1 MIREG
6 DVGERYYV
14 LATGAVRVEREGRL
28 LRELVAAGDGF
39 GEIALLRD
47 VPRTATVITTAE
59 SVFLTIDRASFLAA
73 VTGNPLVRARA
84 DTLVER
90 AAM

>member
-28 LRELVAAGDGF
+28 LREFAAAGDGF
-39 GEIALLRD
+39 GEMALLRD
-47 VPRTATVITTAE
+47 VPRTATVTTTAE